1 MERISKFQLGAM
13 IILFQI
19 GSTPL
24 FEIGSKAKQDAW
36 LVVVVSMLL
45 GSILLTMFLYIQRRE
60 PEMNLSGLFMHYFG
74 PWIGRFLL
82 LFYVSVF
89 AYESMRNLRD
99 FGDLTIMTILPRT
112 PISLIMIIILSL
124 TIYSIYKGME
134 VFFRVAEFIVWGVL
148 FFYFVLF
155 AMYLIS
161 GIIVFDHILPV
172 LENGIQPVIKES
184 LSGYV
189 WFPYGQMIIFL
200 MFWNYLS
207 EKTLL
212 VKTTVLSFVV
222 SGIVILITNM
232 INLMVLGP
240 ALPDISSIPLL
251 QSVQLIQIANILERF
266 DAFVILLFYAGIFIK
281 STLWFLAAVLGLSQ
295 LFQTEYRKFALPVG
309 AIIYSLTFIPP
320 NWQTHV
326 EIGET
331 IAKKYML
338 NPIYILF
345 IPTILMIIMWIRGP
359 SNKSSSQS
367 S

>member
-1 MERISKFQLGAM
+1 MERISKYQLGAM

-45 GSILLTMFLYIQRRE
+45 GFVLLAMFLYIQRRE
-60 PEMNLSGLFMHYFG
+60 PEMNLSGLLLHYFG
-74 PWIGRFLL
+74 PWLGRLLL
-82 LFYVSVF
+82 LFYVAVF

-124 TIYSIYKGME
+124 TLYSVYKGLE
-134 VFFRVAEFIVWGVL
+134 VFFRVAEFIVLGVL
-148 FFYFVLF
+148 FFYFILF
-155 AMYLIS
+155 VMYWFADIM
-161 GIIVFDHILPV
+161 VFDHLLPV
-172 LENGIQPVIKES
+172 LENGIQPVLKES
-184 LSGYV
+184 ISGYV
-189 WFPYGQMIIFL
+189 WFPFGQMIVFL

-207 EKTLL
+207 EKQLL
-212 VKTTVLSFVV
+212 VRTTVISFIV
-222 SGIVILITNM
+222 SGAVVLITNI
-232 INLMVLGP
+232 INLLVLGP
-240 ALPDISSIPLL
+240 ALPDISTIPLL
-251 QSVQLIQIANILERF
+251 QSVQIIQIANILERF

-295 LFQTEYRKFALPVG
+295 VFHTEYRKFILPVG
-309 AIIYSLTFIPP
+309 IIIYSFTFVPP
-320 NWQTHV
+320 NWQSHV

-345 IPTILMIIMWIRGP
+345 IPVILLVVMWIRG
-359 SNKSSSQS
+359 NKRSSSHPS
-367 S
+367 